1 MVPYVV
7 PYMSTP
13 DRRRCAELLVRAR
26 AAPASLRFAEA
37 CTLAECLGWV
47 LARQRGSHRIFK
59 RPGTVQLINLQDV
72 RGMAK
77 PYQVRQLL
85 AAAEDD
91 PT

>member
-1 MVPYVV
+1 M
-7 PYMSTP
+7 T
-13 DRRRCAELLVRAR
+13 RCADLLARAR
-26 AAPASLRFAEA
+26 GNPASLRFSEA

-59 RPGTVQLINLQDV
+59 RPGTMRLVNLQDV

-85 AAAEDD
+85 ETVDD
-91 PT
+91 PDGEVEP